1 MSIASQMYEY
11 LVREGAATPETIAAS
26 IPDLNQCGGAER
38 ALLLLRLNPKFER
51 IDKEAASP
59 AEPCDGFMVK
69 EDEAPYLA
77 SAKWTTRGSGK
88 SDEDVIYDAA
98 IQYFKSLGKPGAPIA
113 KMVMEVTRTTGLSAP
128 AVEQAL
134 RSQFMT
140 MNTNIFNRPKGQ
152 PGHKKGKE

>member
-1 MSIASQMYEY
+1 MSIASQMIEY
-11 LVREGAATPETIAAS
+11 LNREGAATPETIAAS

-51 IDKEAASP
+51 IEKEASSP

-69 EDEAPYLA
+69 EDEVPYLA
-77 SAKWTTRGSGK
+77 SSKWTTRGSGK
-88 SDEDVIYDAA
+88 SDEDMIHDAT
-98 IQYFKSLGKPGAPIA
+98 IQYFKTVGKQGDLISNVVSA
-113 KMVMEVTRTTGLSAP
+113 VTQTTGISAP

-140 MNTNIFNRPKGQ
+140 MNTNVFNRPNRQ
-152 PGHKKGKE
+152 EDR